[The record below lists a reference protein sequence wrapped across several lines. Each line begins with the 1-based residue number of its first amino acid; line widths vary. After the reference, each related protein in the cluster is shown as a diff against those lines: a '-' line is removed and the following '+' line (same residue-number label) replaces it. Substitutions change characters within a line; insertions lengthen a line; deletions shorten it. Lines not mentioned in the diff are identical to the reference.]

1 MGLPYNEPDE
11 PPQGTH
17 ITESDENKKHAGRE
31 RTERLERRIA
41 GCRAGREG
49 LNCRGVGSPVRFP
62 ALRQP
67 PLKAD
72 GDGRGPRNF
81 VLFLFVAA
89 ARAHLSS
96 RSVQQLSAQGPQGDY
111 RWICPTSAIFVLIV
125 HGTNAYCYECK

>member
-81 VLFLFVAA
+81 GSFC
-89 ARAHLSS
+89 LSRPYVHTCRHVRFS
-96 RSVQQLSAQGPQGDY
+96 SCPLKVRKAIIAGSALRLPFSY
-111 RWICPTSAIFVLIV
+111 
-125 HGTNAYCYECK
+125 